1 MQQSQ
6 RCNRFKPRQHLF
18 AGDCSR
24 CCMTLNDYFHYEE
37 EEKNVKKTRRC
48 NWLQL
53 NSMLSK
59 PLVSRL
65 EPGNSGG
72 GFLKLNLQLGPK
84 DPFYEAH
91 LTHFTEPLLN
101 SYVRPAVVT
110 YHQTSIEKLLQ
121 YPTSTPFSP
130 FLRSLP
136 RRFVFHCSLSQK
148 PTWSKSTPPLL
159 AD

>member
-1 MQQSQ
+1 
-6 RCNRFKPRQHLF
+6 
-18 AGDCSR
+18 
-24 CCMTLNDYFHYEE
+24 MTLNDYFSLQYEE

-91 LTHFTEPLLN
+91 FTHLTHFTEPLLN

-110 YHQTSIEKLLQ
+110 
-121 YPTSTPFSP
+121 
-130 FLRSLP
+130 
-136 RRFVFHCSLSQK
+136 FH
-148 PTWSKSTPPLL
+148 
-159 AD
+159 